1 MDNERFA
8 VVNYLGWKHN
18 AGEGRDDLRI
28 FKFLSQRVYVILDE
42 GILLSLSICQQ
53 SDKGKRDV
61 VIAITLSVILERYIM
76 VMHMSS

>member
-1 MDNERFA
+1 MTS
-8 VVNYLGWKHN
+8 
-18 AGEGRDDLRI
+18 RI
-28 FKFLSQRVYVILDE
+28 FKLSSFQADHVYVILNE

-76 VMHMSS
+76 VMYTSS